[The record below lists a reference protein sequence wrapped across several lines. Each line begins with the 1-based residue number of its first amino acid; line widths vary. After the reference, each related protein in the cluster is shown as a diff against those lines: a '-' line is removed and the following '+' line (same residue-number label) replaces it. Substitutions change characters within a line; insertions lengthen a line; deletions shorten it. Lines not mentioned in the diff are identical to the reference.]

1 MKNITYKQKM
11 INENLL
17 VIGGVLFDLN
27 LKKLEFWLI
36 WESF

>member
-1 MKNITYKQKM
+1 MKNITYKKKM

-36 WESF
+36 